1 MRARRGSTSFSKRGG
16 TRRIRCARRR
26 IRDTFGR
33 TRARALAPCDQQGRI
48 RRRSG
53 PHRKHG
59 VSRRSVAEHRLGVET
74 RPREPAQRRR
84 RRGAGT
90 RRRRRGCRQWSPPH
104 RNSGRRW
111 RCVTCSSTFLPGAS
125 FCAPPVPRS
134 GMRKTWCGASPSPG
148 RTCRSRFI
156 TTTAGC
162 STCRADWNP
171 CADSPVCW
179 GKRSRRLRWR
189 PHSRR
194 TACPCTD
201 S

>member
-1 MRARRGSTSFSKRGG
+1 MRARRGSTSFSKREEPVGSG
-16 TRRIRCARRR
+16 CATTDSGYLRANSRSRSRAMRPARSDPSTIWTASQAWGFAAKRCRASPRC
-26 IRDTFGR
+26 RDSSSRAGPETPQAGR
-33 TRARALAPCDQQGRI
+33 GYASTAAW
-48 RRRSG
+48 
-53 PHRKHG
+53 
-59 VSRRSVAEHRLGVET
+59 
-74 RPREPAQRRR
+74 
-84 RRGAGT
+84 
-90 RRRRRGCRQWSPPH
+90 CRQWSPPH
-104 RNSGRRW
+104 RNSGRWW

-162 STCRADWNP
+162 STCRADWIP

-179 GKRSRRLRWR
+179 GKRSRRSRWR

-194 TACPCTD
+194 MACPCTD